1 MEDFYKTLGVEKN
14 ASAEEIKKAYRNLA
28 FEYHP
33 DRNAGDKNAEE
44 KFKKINEAY
53 SVLGDEAKRKEY
65 DFMGSQTQWNTYSSQ
80 GFNQNYYNPNY
91 SNQNNYGNQQRQYGN
106 YDPFE
111 EFFNFGNN
119 TQNRYTY
126 TYTTRKT
133 KERTRSEVK
142 GQLLFAL
149 LQILLSAFLFRF
161 FGRYFLLLT
170 FLCIIYFFS
179 GVKDA
184 VSCVIYLFSSRKRK
198 K

>member
-1 MEDFYKTLGVEKN
+1 MNDYYQILGVSRN
-14 ASAEEIKKAYRNLA
+14 ATTDEIKKAYRNLA

-65 DFMGSQTQWNTYSSQ
+65 DFMG
-80 GFNQNYYNPNY
+80 NQNYYNPNY